1 MSVIEVES
9 RGNPNA
15 EYQGCNGLMQIQNG
29 TFEPEQNVTDGSK
42 ILAHLIAKSVNNSDT
57 NTTAEDVLHRT
68 LTAYNRGWH
77 GANKYKAKTGTFTS
91 EYSKK
96 VLKKY
101 YKFKEK

>member
-15 EYQGCNGLMQIQNG
+15 EYQGCKGLMQVKNG
-29 TFEPEQNVTDGSK
+29 TFEPVQNVVDGSK
-42 ILAHLIAKSVNNSDT
+42 ILAHLIAKSVNDADT
-57 NTTAEDVLHRT
+57 NTTTEDVLHHS
-68 LTAYNRGWH
+68 LTVYKRGCH

-91 EYSKK
+91 DYSKK
-96 VLKKY
+96 VLEKY